1 MTQKAVAAFA
11 TLAAVLLALSFSA
24 EAQQPVKVS
33 RVGILAEVSSPQI
46 DAFRQGLRDL
56 GYVEGQ
62 NLAVERRYAEGKR
75 DRLPELAA
83 ELVRLNVDVV
93 LAVGPATPYAVKS
106 VKTIPVVFGYSGDP
120 VEAGVVA
127 SLARPGG
134 NATGMTFFA
143 AVLAGKRVELLK
155 EAFPAIS
162 RVAVLANPGPA
173 GEQLELK
180 ETLAAAGALAVT
192 VYYQPARA
200 AGDFSD
206 ALDAITRQRA
216 NSLIIFPDALTL
228 AHE

>member
-93 LAVGPATPYAVKS
+93 LAVGPATPWLRA
-106 VKTIPVVFGYSGDP
+106 
-120 VEAGVVA
+120 
-127 SLARPGG
+127 LRPSPLSSDTA
-134 NATGMTFFA
+134 ATR
-143 AVLAGKRVELLK
+143 LRPELL
-155 EAFPAIS
+155 PAW
-162 RVAVLANPGPA
+162 RGQA
-173 GEQLELK
+173 G
-180 ETLAAAGALAVT
+180 T
-192 VYYQPARA
+192 PRA
-200 AGDFSD
+200 
-206 ALDAITRQRA
+206 
-216 NSLIIFPDALTL
+216 
-228 AHE
+228 